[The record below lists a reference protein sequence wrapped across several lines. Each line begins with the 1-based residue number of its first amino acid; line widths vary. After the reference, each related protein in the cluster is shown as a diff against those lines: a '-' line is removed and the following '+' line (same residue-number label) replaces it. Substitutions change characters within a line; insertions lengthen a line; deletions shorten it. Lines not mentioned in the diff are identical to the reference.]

1 MCTRCCWAGT
11 ALAVAAAGALQL
23 RRLLQPRPGQGP
35 GGTLLFKGDD
45 FAATDDLPVLKTE
58 VATECR
64 AVTLPRLKG

>member
-35 GGTLLFKGDD
+35 GGTLLFKGND
-45 FAATDDLPVLKTE
+45 FAATDDLPVLKLMSPRN
-58 VATECR
+58 ATLSHCR
-64 AVTLPRLKG
+64 V